1 MKTNLNN
8 LLRKQKS
15 FQVSNLGNVEYSIII
30 LHFFLVIQIQIKII
44 YEII

>member
-15 FQVSNLGNVEYSIII
+15 FQVSNLDNVEYSIII
-30 LHFFLVIQIQIKII
+30 LHFFLGIQIQIKII
-44 YEII
+44 YEIS